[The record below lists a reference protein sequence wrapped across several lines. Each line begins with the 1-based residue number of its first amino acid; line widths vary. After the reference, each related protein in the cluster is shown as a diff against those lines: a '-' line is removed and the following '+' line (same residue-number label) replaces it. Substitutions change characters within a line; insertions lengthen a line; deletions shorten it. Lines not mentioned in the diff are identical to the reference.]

1 LRRTPLLL
9 CNLPLILANI
19 SYFCRFFG
27 AQVSGVVLA
36 LLKQLI
42 NDRSG
47 QFAIVASIVSIPLLL
62 AVGLSI
68 DYVNISRVKSELQQ
82 SIDIAALAIARE
94 GDGVTQA
101 QAEAIAARFLQENF
115 LFPHSAPTVVLSGTK
130 VIVRSNVSV
139 PINFGGLFGT
149 PTADISAD
157 ATTAISYANYEIALA
172 LDTTGSMAGGK
183 LAAMKDAV
191 NGLIDTMEAQNS
203 RADSLKFSV
212 VPFSSKVNV
221 GAQHG
226 PAYSPL
232 GAVTRQP
239 ADWLDARAQSPINQ
253 NDLDPGVSRFVMMKQ
268 LRTDW
273 EGCVESRHSTAANPY
288 DVNDAPPNPADPA
301 TLFVPAFAS
310 DEPDSGPYPNSYIAD
325 GSFAIG
331 AGTPPQRMGRY
342 GASYAPAFKAQPFSA
357 QVVDAA
363 AWTPVPTDFS
373 NQTYY
378 GSYPVPKGPN
388 FGCDVQPILPLT
400 TNFNAVRA
408 KVNSLQ
414 ALGST
419 NILEGAVW
427 GWKTL
432 TSRPP
437 FTEGRPGNSVG
448 TRKIMVLLTDGTN
461 NLGPISNS
469 LGSSHSSYGYF
480 VDGRLGISSGSASA
494 VTDAMNAKTLAAC
507 ENAKA
512 DKIEI
517 YTIRLEEPNV
527 TTGNMLRDCATDADH
542 YIDVPNRALLD
553 EAFEKIKE
561 KIALVRLSS

>member
-1 LRRTPLLL
+1 M
-9 CNLPLILANI
+9 A
-19 SYFCRFFG
+19 S
-27 AQVSGVVLA
+27 
-36 LLKQLI
+36 LKQLI
-42 NDRSG
+42 YDRSG
-47 QFAIVASIVSIPLLL
+47 HFAILASILSIPLLL

-82 SIDIAALAIARE
+82 SIDIAALAVARE
-94 GDGVTQA
+94 GDSISQA
-101 QAEAIAARFLQENF
+101 RAEEIAAKFLAENF
-115 LFPHSAPTVVLSGTK
+115 QFPHSAPTVTISGTK
-130 VIVRSNVSV
+130 VLVRASASV

-149 PTADISAD
+149 PAADISAD
-157 ATTAISYANYEIALA
+157 ASTTISYANYEIALA

-191 NGLIDTMEAQNS
+191 SGLIDAMEAQNT

-221 GAQHG
+221 GAQFG

-232 GAVTRQP
+232 GAVSRQP
-239 ADWLDARAQSPINQ
+239 ADWLDTQAQSPIAQ

-268 LRTDW
+268 LQTTW
-273 EGCVESRHSTAANPY
+273 EGCVESRYSTAANPY
-288 DVNDAPPNPADPA
+288 DVNDAPPNASDPA

-310 DEPDSGPYPNSYIAD
+310 DEPDSGPYPNSYITD
-325 GSFAIG
+325 GAYTIG
-331 AGTPPQRMGRY
+331 SGAPLQRMSRY
-342 GASYAPAFKAQPFSA
+342 GAVYAPAFKALPFPG
-357 QVVDAA
+357 QVSDAA
-363 AWTPVPTDFS
+363 SWAPVTADFS
-373 NQTYY
+373 NQKFY

-388 FGCDVQPILPLT
+388 FGCDVQPLLPLT

-432 TSRPP
+432 SSRPP
-437 FTEGRPGNSVG
+437 FTEGRPGNNAG

-461 NLGPISNS
+461 NLGPISNA
-469 LGSSHSSYGYF
+469 LGSSHSSYGYL
-480 VDGRLGISSGSASA
+480 VDGRLGMTSGSAVA

-507 ENAKA
+507 ANAK
-512 DKIEI
+512 DDNIEI

-527 TTGNMLRDCATDADH
+527 VTGNMLRDCATDADH

-553 EAFEKIKE
+553 KAFEKIKE